1 MHYSKRRLITL
12 ILGVAL
18 STALAGCG
26 GGGNKTSPVRGRVA
40 DASSSELFDR
50 AYGYL
55 LRGDP
60 DFTRFAPNYLSLRPF
75 TRDTAMVV
83 VAKSTREKAVE
94 PPSDYLESFY
104 VTIHRPM
111 AVRMIVADSA
121 GQGLI
126 SYEFPHLAQG
136 EYTIGSKGWPK
147 PQTESVAGLSRVYVY
162 FVGDQRFRM
171 RFLMGL
177 DSKNNL
183 TYLPQPELPG

>member
-1 MHYSKRRLITL
+1 M
-12 ILGVAL
+12 V
-18 STALAGCG
+18 AGCG
-26 GGGNKTSPVRGRVA
+26 GGSDTSPARGRVA

-60 DFTRFAPNYLSLRPF
+60 EFTRFAPNYSNLRPF

-83 VAKSTREKAVE
+83 VAKSKRENAVD
-94 PPSDYLESFY
+94 PPADYLESFY
-104 VTIHRPM
+104 VSIHRPM
-111 AVRMIVADSA
+111 TVRMIVADSA
-121 GQGLI
+121 GQGII
-126 SYEFPHLAQG
+126 SYEFPHLTQG

-147 PQTESVAGLSRVYVY
+147 PQTELVTGNTKVYVY